1 MTRKPY
7 RTNKRFVKEITRR
20 YCDLYNREVREFY
33 RIRSKLYSNTRGSR
47 VHADSDIHKYG
58 DHLGEQRAREVGSTV
73 KRETLRDVDAEEAA
87 KLQRLIRRD
96 GKLRRRL
103 QRKALPFQMGTYWRG
118 WEKRLFF
125 RLLSRY
131 SIHRLDEWCH
141 MLPFKSKFEILGY
154 YRVLKRSLQFMKN
167 AKRKTLLKRSEMQ
180 IAYEMDEEYIAIE
193 EYLSGKLREIEES
206 NEVAI
211 LGPKQ
216 EEEEEEGQEQEQNL
230 EDENELISF
239 NAWKRRWHGIY
250 RRSPIEEI
258 KTQRR
263 KYSDPSK
270 LANKGEIM
278 PYLESILKKYLRTLL
293 WHTILPNMEKI
304 SIRKDELTKI
314 LDGEGHEY
322 SLGSN
327 VEDVEAD
334 GTVNV
339 RHSEKKRFLPH
350 IITEKNVVDALTMMK
365 LEHKQCAT
373 LAESIVGTIHKF
385 ELPIR
390 PSSSKV
396 FILKRIAQT
405 VLPKLISQ
413 QLLQERMLN
422 CTKLITDL
430 DLVNGDEEY
439 NEFVKY
445 KRYKLL
451 RLTQDTAARLKAE
464 SKKAA
469 AYYKKVVLDSDG
481 DDFMDDDE
489 DSEDEHRLTEQE
501 ERDIAESTQF
511 SHVRQPKT
519 TEERFADKCG
529 RIWKQLRKENAET
542 GIRTKGEISEGDD
555 DDSVESFPPKPFV
568 SVKDVDYD
576 METTLKDRLR
586 PIKLPRVSTRLDN
599 PVELDLLDWETEK
612 MEQEDRRSSMMHQT
626 ALVNYLFQHGR
637 KYVPLAFD
645 PEELVHDP
653 PECPYEI
660 PDSLMTWFLRSD

>member
-1 MTRKPY
+1 MTQRPY
-7 RTNKRFVKEITRR
+7 KTNKRFVKEITRR

-33 RIRSKLYSNTRGSR
+33 RIRSRPYSNTRGSR
-47 VHADSDIHKYG
+47 VHADSEIHKYG
-58 DHLGEQRAREVGSTV
+58 DHLEEQRARGASGAV
-73 KRETLRDVDAEEAA
+73 KTEPLRDVEAEETA
-87 KLQRLIRRD
+87 KLQRLIGRD
-96 GKLRRRL
+96 AKFRRRL
-103 QRKALPFQMGTYWRG
+103 RRKALPFQMGAYWEG

-167 AKRKTLLKRSEMQ
+167 ARRKTLLKRSEMQ

-206 NEVAI
+206 NEVATME
-211 LGPKQ
+211 PKQ
-216 EEEEEEGQEQEQNL
+216 EQEQGQNL
-230 EDENELISF
+230 EDEGELISL
-239 NAWKRRWHGIY
+239 NAWQRRWHGIY

-258 KTQRR
+258 KTQRK
-263 KYSDPSK
+263 KYSDPPR
-270 LANKGEIM
+270 LANKGELM
-278 PYLESILKKYLRTLL
+278 PYLESILKKYLRALL

-304 SIRKDELTKI
+304 SMRKDELVNI
-314 LDGEGHEY
+314 LDDEGQEH
-322 SLGSN
+322 SLGPD
-327 VEDVEAD
+327 VEDVEED

-339 RHSEKKRFLPH
+339 RYSEKRRFLPH
-350 IITEKNVVDALTMMK
+350 IITEKNVADALTMMK

-373 LAESIVGTIHKF
+373 LAESIVETIHKF

-396 FILKRIAQT
+396 FILKSIAQT

-430 DLVNGDEEY
+430 DLVDGDEEY

-445 KRYKLL
+445 RRYKLL

-469 AYYKKVVLDSDG
+469 AYHKKIVLDSDG

-489 DSEDEHRLTEQE
+489 DSEDDHRLTEQE
-501 ERDIAESTQF
+501 ERDIAESTHF
-511 SHVRQPKT
+511 SHVKPPKT
-519 TEERFADKCG
+519 TEERFAEKCN
-529 RIWKQLRKENAET
+529 RIWKQLRKENSET
-542 GIRTKGEISEGDD
+542 KIKSNGEISEGDE
-555 DDSVESFPPKPFV
+555 DSSGEVFPPKPFV
-568 SVKDVDYD
+568 SVKEVDYD
-576 METTLKDRLR
+576 MDTALRDRIQ
-586 PIKLPRVSTRLDN
+586 PVKMPKVSTRLDN
-599 PVELDLLDWETEK
+599 PVELDLLDWETEV
-612 MEQEDRRSSMMHQT
+612 MEREDRRLSMMHQT

-637 KYVPLAFD
+637 KFVPLAFD
-645 PEELVHDP
+645 PKELQNDP
-653 PECPYEI
+653 PECPHKM